1 VSSWDA
7 CTQDPHW
14 LFRQIEC
21 HPATASWVQAILIV
35 ATIIVTAAV
44 AQWSIQ
50 NERQRARQDRQARA
64 AVLALRL
71 LPPIMELRIDCNS
84 IDAFMAAKNC
94 GLEEMH
100 DIKGAEYS
108 LQVNCSLPDD
118 IPEKLDSLEAA
129 DARIIGTLY
138 HSLWRYKTFVATNV
152 PKLRTMNGLER
163 EAYVLN
169 LKSNFGA
176 LETMVDAAISLT
188 RHLAP

>member
-1 VSSWDA
+1 
-7 CTQDPHW
+7 
-14 LFRQIEC
+14 
-21 HPATASWVQAILIV
+21 
-35 ATIIVTAAV
+35 
-44 AQWSIQ
+44 
-50 NERQRARQDRQARA
+50 
-64 AVLALRL
+64 
-71 LPPIMELRIDCNS
+71 
-84 IDAFMAAKNC
+84 MAAKNC